1 MTSSESSPSVWV
13 SQSAAAPTVN
23 STTLRELIDDG
34 APLETMIG
42 RETDANAGVPRP
54 NEPIGVA
61 LNSMTIL
68 RQVLGVVDDL
78 DELHRNAAGGLVAQ
92 QLCGRSPP
100 FPAQVTVF
108 TRCVGA
114 GEHSGGDL
122 LASELPSEF
131 GAHTPGPSSLR
142 RNRHHR

>member
-54 NEPIGVA
+54 NEPIGVP
-61 LNSMTIL
+61 LNSVTIL
-68 RQVLGVVDDL
+68 RQVFGVDDDL
-78 DELHRNAAGGLVAQ
+78 DELHRNAAGSLVAQ
-92 QLCGRSPP
+92 QLWGR
-100 FPAQVTVF
+100 
-108 TRCVGA
+108 RR
-114 GEHSGGDL
+114 HSQ
-122 LASELPSEF
+122 
-131 GAHTPGPSSLR
+131 HK
-142 RNRHHR
+142 